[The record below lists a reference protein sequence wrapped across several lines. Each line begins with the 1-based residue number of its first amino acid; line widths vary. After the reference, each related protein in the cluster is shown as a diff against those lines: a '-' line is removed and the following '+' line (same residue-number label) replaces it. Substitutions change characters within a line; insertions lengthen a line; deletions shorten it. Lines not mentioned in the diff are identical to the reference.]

1 MTLTAGEVR
10 LLLPTLLPQRAT
22 VYGYTSGSGTFATVL
37 ASDLR
42 CRVQHVSG
50 GQTQGQRAELFA
62 LRSILFD
69 PAYAM
74 PEDAIVEVEGVRYD
88 PIEGTFRHLKDGAS
102 VVRVVDAVVVRD
114 ET

>member
-10 LLLPTLLPQRAT
+10 LLLPTMLPQRAT
-22 VYGYTSGSGTFATVL
+22 VYGYTSGSGTYDTVL
-37 ASDLR
+37 ASDVR
-42 CRVQHVSG
+42 CRVLHVSG
-50 GQTQGQRAELFA
+50 GQTQGQRAEMLA

-74 PEDAIVEVEGVRYD
+74 PDDVHVAVDGVRYD
-88 PIEGTFRHLKDGAS
+88 PVEGTFRHLKDGVG
-102 VVRVVDAVVVRD
+102 VVRAVDAVVVKD